1 MNAEAY
7 LGFGANLGT
16 PKETFEKAL
25 HLISAFACINK
36 VSKLYKS
43 LPFGYS
49 EQPPFINAAVLIKTN
64 LPPKELLSKLQ
75 GVEIELGKKFICE
88 NGPRIID
95 LDLLLYGDQTIETK
109 DLSLPHPEILKRDFV
124 LLPLHDL
131 NPHLA
136 HPEWGSKTLK
146 SALSGL
152 QEKFVEENPDDWDY
166 QT

>member
-1 MNAEAY
+1 
-7 LGFGANLGT
+7 
-16 PKETFEKAL
+16 
-25 HLISAFACINK
+25 
-36 VSKLYKS
+36 
-43 LPFGYS
+43 
-49 EQPPFINAAVLIKTN
+49 
-64 LPPKELLSKLQ
+64 
-75 GVEIELGKKFICE
+75 VEIELGKKFICE

-136 HPEWGSKTLK
+136 HPKWGSKTLK

>member
-1 MNAEAY
+1 LNAEAH

-75 GVEIELGKKFICE
+75 RVEIELGKKFICE
-88 NGPRIID
+88 NGPRVID

>member
-1 MNAEAY
+1 LNAEAY
-7 LGFGANLGT
+7 LGLGANLGT

-75 GVEIELGKKFICE
+75 GAEIKLGKKFICE

-95 LDLLLYGDQTIETK
+95 LDLLLYGNQTIETK

-136 HPEWGSKTLK
+136 HPKWGSKTLK